1 MRKCYNPNTFK
12 RYHSGEMGPKNYT
25 LTQKVIQWFFY
36 TPFHF
41 HGAWPSSSFS
51 YDLFMLVSMVYN
63 REYWNMVTFEWQYIS
78 CKSFLILKAQV
89 SNGLYCE
96 VVDGLIIWQSLLLT
110 LRMLVV
116 FFHKLF
122 GFMVTFFGQFFS
134 NIISTCFPLWI
145 Q

>member
-1 MRKCYNPNTFK
+1 M
-12 RYHSGEMGPKNYT
+12 
-25 LTQKVIQWFFY
+25 VIY

-96 VVDGLIIWQSLLLT
+96 VVDGLTIWQSLLLT

-122 GFMVTFFGQFFS
+122 GFMVTFFGRFFS
-134 NIISTCFPLWI
+134 NIKSTCFPLWSNSYLTSI
-145 Q
+145 TPLIEFFRWVLIESNKNCEKPSS